1 MEKMSKDTEQKIG
14 QLQLMEQ
21 NLQNFLMQ
29 KQTFQT
35 QLFEIE
41 NALKELE
48 KTTDKTYKIV
58 GTIMI
63 ASKKEDLIKELKEKK
78 SIVELRIKSLE
89 KQEKTIKEKA
99 SQMQTDIM
107 SQLKNKED

>member
-1 MEKMSKDTEQKIG
+1 MEGMNKETEQKIG

-21 NLQNFLMQ
+21 NLQNFLTQ

-35 QLFEIE
+35 QLFEID

-48 KTTDKTYKIV
+48 TTKDKTYKIV

-63 ASKKEDLIKELKEKK
+63 ASKKEALIKELKEKK
-78 SIVELRIKSLE
+78 SVIELRIKTLE
-89 KQEKTIKEKA
+89 KQEKAIKEKA
-99 SQMQTDIM
+99 SEMQTEIM
-107 SQLKNKED
+107 SKLKKK